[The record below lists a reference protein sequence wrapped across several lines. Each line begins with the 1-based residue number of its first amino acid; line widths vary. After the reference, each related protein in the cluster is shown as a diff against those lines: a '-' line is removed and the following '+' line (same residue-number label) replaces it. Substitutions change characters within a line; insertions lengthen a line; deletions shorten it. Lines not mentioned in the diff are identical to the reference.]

1 MKIYVHV
8 AANIYMQLDFQH
20 VKHVEY
26 DNELNVLVVAVCEP
40 RGDLAD
46 VARVDLYDATSGVLV
61 KKVEL
66 AEPFDEVLHPYSPF
80 CIKYM

>member
-1 MKIYVHV
+1 M
-8 AANIYMQLDFQH
+8 
-20 VKHVEY
+20 EY

-66 AEPFDEVLHPYSPF
+66 SEPFDEV
-80 CIKYM
+80 